1 MVGFSSDRATGSSTG
16 FFTAGRRIRPFL
28 QAVALSLAVGG
39 GLLLGA
45 CSSDPK
51 DDYKERDVTTLYNI
65 ASTYLDDEQY
75 RYAAASF
82 DEVERQH
89 PYSAWARRAQ
99 LMSAYSYYMANKYE
113 DAILAAERFISLHP
127 GNKDAAYAYYLVAVC
142 YYEQM
147 SDVGRDQKMT
157 EQAQNALQEVIRRFP
172 NTEYA
177 QDARQKIDLAQDH
190 LAGKEMAI
198 GRYYLKA
205 REYLAAVNRFRA
217 VVDKYQTTT
226 QVPEALHRLTETYLA
241 LGLIG
246 EAQRAAAVLGENYP
260 DSKWYKRSYA
270 LLAKEKAIPA
280 RPQAAP
286 VAAPEQPV
294 QPPATQPSGSL

>member
-1 MVGFSSDRATGSSTG
+1 MVGSSIHRSAGSFGASRRVKPLFRVAALG
-16 FFTAGRRIRPFL
+16 FL
-28 QAVALSLAVGG
+28 LGG

-75 RYAAASF
+75 RYAANAF

-127 GNKDAAYAYYLVAVC
+127 GNKDASYAYYLVAVC

-157 EQAQNALQEVIRRFP
+157 EQALNALQEVIRRFP
-172 NTEYA
+172 STEYA

-198 GRYYLKA
+198 GRYYLKSKD
-205 REYLAAVNRFRA
+205 YLAAANRFRT
-217 VVDKYQTTT
+217 VIDKYQTTT
-226 QVPEALHRLTETYLA
+226 QVPEALHRLTESYLA
-241 LGLIG
+241 LGLVG

-260 DSKWYKRSYA
+260 DSKWYKRSYS
-270 LLAKEKAIPA
+270 LLAKEKAIPPRA
-280 RPQAAP
+280 PKAAP
-286 VAAPEQPV
+286 VAAPDQPAE
-294 QPPATQPSGSL
+294 PAAAKPQGSL